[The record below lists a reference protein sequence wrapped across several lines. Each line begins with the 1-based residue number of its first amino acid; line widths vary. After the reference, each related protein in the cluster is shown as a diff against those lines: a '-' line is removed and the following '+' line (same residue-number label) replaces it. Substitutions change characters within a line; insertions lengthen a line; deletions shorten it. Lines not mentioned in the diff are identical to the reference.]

1 MKQNILSN
9 VWKAIRLILQPD
21 ELRGFRRVNR
31 LVLLSVLFDAFSL
44 ILVLPILSILTAGE
58 FVGLHRYWGKV
69 YKWLGFHSQ
78 EGFLLVSIL
87 LILVCFCIKN
97 LLGVYITKIQARYAH
112 KMAGNLSRRSFCY
125 YFSKDFQFF
134 KNTDSGFF
142 VTNIMFVPAA
152 FASGILLPFGVLISE
167 GILLLLLVLGMAI
180 FKPMLFVLIVI
191 TLFPIFG
198 LIYQLLKNRM
208 HRIGTERNLQSTSS
222 YEKLQEALNGYMD
235 AKQSGSEKY
244 FLDKYFA
251 HQTRV
256 NDQDASI
263 YSYSAIPSRMIEL
276 AAIAGVTI
284 IVVFAFFQGMPGKHL
299 LYLMGIFTVATF
311 RLIPSVNR
319 ITASLLKIKNYRYT
333 IDELVKVE
341 LVDQR
346 DKASKIHF
354 ENEIEIK
361 NLAFRFEDSQEELF
375 RHFNLALRKGTWTGL
390 KGESGV
396 GKSTLLQ
403 VLAGLMPQT
412 EGAVLVDGKV
422 RQNIQSILALARQD
436 SFVFNSSLE
445 ENITMGLPADS
456 GLVAELIA
464 AMHLNELQDSLGDYF
479 NGKMGEKGSKLSG
492 GQKQRI
498 ALARALYRRP
508 QLLLLDEA
516 TNSLDKETEENILQY
531 LKKLSATNKLTVLLI
546 SHHHTPLEYCDEI
559 IELKN

>member
-1 MKQNILSN
+1 M
-9 VWKAIRLILQPD
+9 ILQPD
-21 ELRGFRRVNR
+21 ELRGFTRVNR

-69 YKWLGFHSQ
+69 YKWLGFDSQ
-78 EGFLLVSIL
+78 EGFLLVSVL
-87 LILVCFCIKN
+87 LILVCFCAKN
-97 LLGVYITKIQARYAH
+97 LLGIYITKIQARFAH
-112 KMAGNLSRRSFCY
+112 KMAGNLSRRSFSY
-125 YFSKDFQFF
+125 YFFKDLQFF

-198 LIYQLLKNRM
+198 LIYQMLKNRM
-208 HRIGTERNLQSTSS
+208 HRIGKERNRQSTSS

-235 AKQSGSEKY
+235 AKIGDSKTY
-244 FLDKYFA
+244 FLDKYFT
-251 HQTRV
+251 HQTKV
-256 NDQDASI
+256 NEQDASI

-333 IDELVKVE
+333 IEELVKVGQVE
-341 LVDQR
+341 QMA
-346 DKASKIHF
+346 KTSKIQF
-354 ENEIEIK
+354 ENEIEIR
-361 NLAFRFEDSQEELF
+361 NLSFRFEDSPTALF
-375 RHFNLALRKGTWTGL
+375 SRLNLVMKKGTWTGL

-403 VLAGLMPQT
+403 VIAGLMPQS
-412 EGAVLVDGKV
+412 EGCILVDGKAN
-422 RQNIQSILALARQD
+422 QNIQPILALARQD
-436 SFVFNSSLE
+436 SFVFNDSLV
-445 ENITMGLPADS
+445 ENIAMGQPIDQAYI
-456 GLVAELIA
+456 AELIA
-464 AMHLNELQDSLGDYF
+464 AMHLSELQDSLGDYF

-516 TNSLDKETEENILQY
+516 TNSLDKETEENILQC